1 MINENNIGLSITEQC
16 QMLNLAR
23 STRYYRPSDE
33 SPENQIIMRRLDELY
48 TNYPTW
54 GSRKMRDA
62 LQLEGFRVNRKR
74 IQRLM
79 RLMCLEAIF
88 PKRNLSKR
96 NQAHLVYPY
105 LLRGVAIVRC
115 DQVWST
121 DITFIRLKHG
131 WVYMTAIIDWYSKAI
146 LSWRLSNT
154 IDKYFCI
161 EALEDALM
169 RHGKPDIFNTDQ
181 GSQFTSPEFMKVLKD
196 AEIKISMDGKGRAL
210 DNLPI
215 ERFWRTLK
223 WDEVYLKD
231 YENLSDARNQ
241 IGKYIEVYNRCRPHA
256 TLLGKTPMSV
266 YASRCGDKEVA

>member
-1 MINENNIGLSITEQC
+1 MINECNVDLSIAEQC
-16 QMLNLAR
+16 RLLKLAR
-23 STRYYRPSDE
+23 STRYYKPVDE
-33 SPENQIIMRRLDELY
+33 SPENQAIMKRLDELY
-48 TNYPTW
+48 TENPTW

-62 LQLEGFRVNRKR
+62 LLLEGFRVNRKR

-79 RLMCLEAIF
+79 RLMCLEAIY
-88 PKRNLSKR
+88 PKRNLSKQ
-96 NQAHLVYPY
+96 NQKHLVYPY
-105 LLRGVAIVRC
+105 LLRGVAIVKA

-121 DITFIRLKHG
+121 DITYIRLTHG
-131 WVYMTAIIDWYSKAI
+131 WAYMTAIIDWYSKAI

-161 EALEDALM
+161 EALEDALSI
-169 RHGKPDIFNTDQ
+169 HGKPEIFNTDQ
-181 GSQFTSPEFMKVLKD
+181 GSQFTSPDFTKVLKD

-231 YENLSDARNQ
+231 YENLPDARLQ
-241 IGKYIEVYNRCRPHA
+241 IGKYIELYNRRRPHA
-256 TLLGKTPMSV
+256 TLGGKTPMSV
-266 YASRCGDKEVA
+266 YTSRCGDKEVA